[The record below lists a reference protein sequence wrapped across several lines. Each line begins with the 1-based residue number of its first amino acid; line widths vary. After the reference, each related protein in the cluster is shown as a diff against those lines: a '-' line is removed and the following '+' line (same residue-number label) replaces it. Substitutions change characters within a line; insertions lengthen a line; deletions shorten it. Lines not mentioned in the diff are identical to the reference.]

1 LTQTPSISGYA
12 QMNESPGADKRSRI
26 LLADDEP
33 MLRELGSRSLRE
45 GGYDVTLA
53 DDGWS
58 AWREAQNSA
67 FDLII
72 TDHLMPHMTG
82 AELIKRVRRVFPS
95 LPIIMITGYFAE
107 PDTPVGIPEDVTM
120 IYKPF
125 SGEALLAEV
134 SRLLSMNG
142 SSPAGDGDGDGS

>member
-1 LTQTPSISGYA
+1 MTDSPETSG
-12 QMNESPGADKRSRI
+12 RSKI

-33 MLRELGSRSLRE
+33 MLREVNSRSLRE

-53 DDGWS
+53 ADGWS
-58 AWREAQNSA
+58 AWREAQNRV

-82 AELIKRVRRVFPS
+82 AELIKRVREVFPS
-95 LPIIMITGYFAE
+95 LPIIMITGYFTE

-125 SGEALLAEV
+125 SGESLLAEV
-134 SRLLSMNG
+134 GRLLATRR
-142 SSPAGDGDGDGS
+142 SPRGADGDGRS

>member
-1 LTQTPSISGYA
+1 
-12 QMNESPGADKRSRI
+12 
-26 LLADDEP
+26 
-33 MLRELGSRSLRE
+33 MLRELGLRSLRE

-53 DDGWS
+53 VDGWS

-82 AELIKRVRRVFPS
+82 AELIKRVRKVFPS
-95 LPIIMITGYFAE
+95 LPIIMITGYFVE

-134 SRLLSMNG
+134 SRLLRNG
-142 SSPAGDGDGDGS
+142 GPSQAGDGDGVGS